1 MRGAARHATMT
12 DRLHSLSTLLDLMV
26 SQVDLLEDDH
36 EDVGGQDGRVLVDEL
51 LDEFVRLL
59 LLLQIDLLQSE
70 LVVELL
76 DGGLV
81 ALLIATV
88 VGLENGALLRRDALQ
103 SLNNQPAALVVL
115 DVLEKAITT
124 KENRDTAQT

>member
-1 MRGAARHATMT
+1 MT
-12 DRLHSLSTLLDLMV
+12 DRLHSLPTLLDLMV

-81 ALLIATV
+81 ALLIATI

-103 SLNNQPAALVVL
+103 GLNNQPAALVVL
-115 DVLEKAITT
+115 DVLEKATT
-124 KENRDTAQT
+124 KKENRDMAQM

>member
-12 DRLHSLSTLLDLMV
+12 DRIHSPSTLIDLMV
-26 SQVDLLEDDH
+26 AQVDLLEDDH
-36 EDVGGQDGRVLVDEL
+36 EDIGWQDGRVLVDEL

-59 LLLQIDLLQSE
+59 LLLEIDLLQSE

-81 ALLIATV
+81 ALLIATI
-88 VGLENGALLRRDALQ
+88 VGLENGALLGRDALQ

-115 DVLEKAITT
+115 DVLEKAII
-124 KENRDTAQT
+124 KENRDTEQM